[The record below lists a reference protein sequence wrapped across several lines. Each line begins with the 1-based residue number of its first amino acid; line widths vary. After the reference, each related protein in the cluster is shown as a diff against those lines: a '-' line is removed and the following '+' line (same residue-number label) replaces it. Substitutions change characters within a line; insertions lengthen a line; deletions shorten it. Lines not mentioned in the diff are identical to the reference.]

1 MGAGNIVARRL
12 QAAGERVRVAAG
24 PFSDAIEVD
33 AALVAA
39 GGIAGCSADAPVDA
53 HFRSEDARLCPPNE
67 AIDGVLVLRG
77 EIVQCSYPGG
87 FYRYAVRVGAQQYL
101 VDHTR
106 RLPIGSATGIPLPA
120 TALHFYSTPE
130 AHPR

>member
-1 MGAGNIVARRL
+1 VAI
-12 QAAGERVRVAAG
+12 AAG

-33 AALVAA
+33 AALLAA
-39 GGIAGCSADAPVDA
+39 NGIAGCSAEAPVDA

-87 FYRYAVRVGAQQYL
+87 FYRYAVRVGRQQYL
-101 VDHTR
+101 VDDPR
-106 RLPIGSATGIPLPA
+106 RIAVGEAIGIALPA
-120 TALHFYSTPE
+120 AVLHLYAATQSENTQ
-130 AHPR
+130 